1 MMLIK
6 DDIDKLLDGKLQ
18 PDHLADRWIT
28 ELKVA
33 SRIVLRGLA
42 EAELREALTMTFEII
57 QEEAGELRDEDPC
70 HPASLHV
77 LG

>member
-6 DDIDKLLDGKLQ
+6 DDINKLLDGKLQ

-28 ELKVA
+28 ELKAA

-42 EAELREALTMTFEII
+42 EAELRDALTTTFEVIRDKA
-57 QEEAGELRDEDPC
+57 EELREDPR
-70 HPASLHV
+70 
-77 LG
+77 GT